1 MEHFKELHTGRH
13 TYELLKWIY
22 FKKLLYCKENF
33 EEDADMFT
41 LDIPGF
47 NTLAIEYLVMDYN
60 GTLAEDGVLI
70 KGVGDILTALS
81 ARMALHII
89 TADTF
94 GLATSQLEGVPCKL
108 EIMKRADQITGKKEY
123 IEKIGSSRVASIGNG
138 RNDSL
143 MLKLSALGIAV
154 IHREGAAVETIMS
167 ADVLCRNIYDALD
180 LFTNPD
186 RLKATLRS

>member
-1 MEHFKELHTGRH
+1 
-13 TYELLKWIY
+13 
-22 FKKLLYCKENF
+22 
-33 EEDADMFT
+33 MFT

-47 NTLAIEYLVMDYN
+47 ATLAIEYLVMDYN

-70 KGVGDILTALS
+70 KGVGDMLTVLS
-81 ARMALHII
+81 AQMMLHII

-94 GLATSQLEGVPCKL
+94 GLAASQLKGVPCKL
-108 EIMKRADQITGKKEY
+108 EIMKQSDQIAGKKKY
-123 IEKIGSSRVASIGNG
+123 IEEIGCSRVASIGNG

-143 MLKLSALGIAV
+143 MLKHSALGIAV

-180 LFTNPD
+180 LFTNSD

>member
-1 MEHFKELHTGRH
+1 
-13 TYELLKWIY
+13 
-22 FKKLLYCKENF
+22 
-33 EEDADMFT
+33 MFT

-47 NTLAIEYLVMDYN
+47 DSLAIEYLVMDYN
-60 GTLAEDGVLI
+60 GTLAEDGILI

-81 ARMALHII
+81 ARMRLHII

-94 GLATSQLEGVPCKL
+94 GLAASQLKDVPCRL
-108 EIMKRADQITGKKEY
+108 EIMKQADQITGKKKY
-123 IEKIGSSRVASIGNG
+123 IEEIGRSQVASIGNG

-143 MLKLSALGIAV
+143 MLKHSALGIAV
-154 IHREGAAVETIMS
+154 IHREGAAAETIMN